1 MNGRQKSEP
10 PIVAVKPGNK
20 AGRPAADPVE
30 PRGGAKENTA
40 RPDTHRTQRRASVPQ
55 GLDRVRQAAKARRTE
70 RFTALLHHVDTDL
83 LRPAVERVIARF
95 GRISRSSGTPPPAST
110 A

>member
-20 AGRPAADPVE
+20 AGRSAADPVE

-70 RFTALLHHVDTDL
+70 RFTALLHHVDVDL
-83 LRPAVERVIARF
+83 LRRSYIALKAD
-95 GRISRSSGTPPPAST
+95 GRPRADGAAGPGYG
-110 A
+110 